1 MNGALANSLIP
12 LPFQLLCGYLLF
24 ALTFMPCFYGS
35 IKKNFFLKNTVEYIT
50 CEALKPDKMSQTFSQ
65 RVDRYAVLNCFV
77 CSNESKTLFFFHF
90 SHLHF
95 GWFYGG
101 SEVIKFQGLK
111 MTFTNRFDLI
121 GMACKDWG
129 LLKSLVR
136 HPYFHFLTQ
145 YMPGSSRIACHQTVS
160 SFHSILVLLHSDS
173 KNVACPVCESFLMFD
188 LCTKPTSRLWM
199 TEALGMISK

>member
-77 CSNESKTLFFFHF
+77 CSNESKTLFFFT
-90 SHLHF
+90 SVTF
-95 GWFYGG
+95 GHVWLILRWVRSYQISG
-101 SEVIKFQGLK
+101 SKNDIYKQVRFNRNGMQGLRIVK
-111 MTFTNRFDLI
+111 IVSAPPLFPL
-121 GMACKDWG
+121 
-129 LLKSLVR
+129 
-136 HPYFHFLTQ
+136 PYTIHARVITHCL
-145 YMPGSSRIACHQTVS
+145 PSNG
-160 SFHSILVLLHSDS
+160 
-173 KNVACPVCESFLMFD
+173 E
-188 LCTKPTSRLWM
+188 
-199 TEALGMISK
+199 